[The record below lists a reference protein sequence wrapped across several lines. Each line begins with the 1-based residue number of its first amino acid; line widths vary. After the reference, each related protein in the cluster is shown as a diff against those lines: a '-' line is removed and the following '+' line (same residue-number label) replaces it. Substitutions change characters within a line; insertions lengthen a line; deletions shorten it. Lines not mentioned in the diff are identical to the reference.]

1 MTIGFGVLALQGD
14 WEAHGAILGEL
25 GCRVRC
31 VRTRDDLEEVDALVF
46 PGGESSA
53 MLRLMESEG
62 LVDALRRKVQA
73 GMPVLATCAGVI
85 LLAENVH
92 PAQPSLGLLAVDIE
106 RNAYGR
112 QVHSTV
118 AEVELE
124 PELGKPSRMEGVFIR
139 APRITRV
146 GADVEVLGRWNDDPV
161 LVRQGKLLAATF
173 HPELTADRRAHELL
187 RRMGEQSHV

>member
-1 MTIGFGVLALQGD
+1 MTVTFGVLALQGD

-25 GCRVRC
+25 GCTVRC
-31 VRTRDDLEEVDALVF
+31 VRTQRDLDEVAALVL

-53 MLRLMESEG
+53 MLRLMEREG
-62 LVDALRRKVQA
+62 LVDALKRRMRA

-85 LLAENVH
+85 LLAETVQ
-92 PAQPSLGLLAVDIE
+92 PAQPSLGLLSMDVE

-118 AEVELE
+118 AEVDLE
-124 PELGKPSRMEGVFIR
+124 PELGRPSRMEGVFIR

-146 GADVEVLGRWNDDPV
+146 GGEVEVLGRWQDDPV

-173 HPELTADRRAHELL
+173 HPELTTDRRVHALL
-187 RRMGEQSHV
+187 RRMGENGHV

>member
-92 PAQPSLGLLAVDIE
+92 PAQPSLGLLAVDVE

>member
-1 MTIGFGVLALQGD
+1 MTVVFGVLALQGD
-14 WEAHGAILGEL
+14 WEAHGAILTEL
-25 GCRVRC
+25 GCRVRG
-31 VRTRDDLEEVDALVF
+31 VRTRRDLDEVVALVL

-53 MLRLMESEG
+53 MLRLMEREQ
-62 LVDALRRKVQA
+62 LVDAMRGRIRA

-85 LLAENVH
+85 LLAEKVH
-92 PAQPSLGLLAVDIE
+92 PAQPSLGLLSTDVE

-124 PELGKPSRMEGVFIR
+124 PEFGRPSRMEGVFIR

-146 GADVEVLGRWNDDPV
+146 GGDVEVLGRWQEDPV
-161 LVRQGKLLAATF
+161 LVRQGRLVAATF
-173 HPELTADRRAHELL
+173 HPELTSDRRVHELL
-187 RRMGEQSHV
+187 RHMGEKSHV